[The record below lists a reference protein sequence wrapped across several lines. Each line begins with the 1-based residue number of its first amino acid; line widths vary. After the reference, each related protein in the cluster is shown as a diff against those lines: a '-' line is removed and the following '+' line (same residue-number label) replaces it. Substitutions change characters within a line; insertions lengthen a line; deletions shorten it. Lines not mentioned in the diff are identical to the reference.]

1 MCRLCCRSQF
11 VMPTLLL
18 SPFRCHLQ
26 EGGQGTIQR
35 HSFIRMSKLHN
46 VRGRITY
53 ISSHAKQ
60 ENLYAVYETTDRRYW
75 TELAK
80 CNQQEFQK
88 SGTEGKCIEAREFII
103 ALPESFPN
111 LYEPDKLLQL
121 FTNRFKEKYGVE
133 CVSALHHN
141 KRKTNYHIH
150 LIFSERE
157 LLPEPI
163 EKTATR
169 NMFYDEQGKHVRTK
183 KEILDENGNVRKD
196 CKIVK
201 KGEVYERNLFT
212 AKNKL
217 FKQEDFVDEVKHFYT
232 NLINLLVK
240 DDKEKLHVFD
250 SSGLYLATKK
260 IGKNNPKAEQIQA
273 DNEMRM
279 CWNREVDR
287 AIVSGVPETEI
298 QQIKKKYIADRIR
311 ESVDIFG
318 SQPERLG
325 SIIMTAVTVLA
336 LLISKVLDKARE
348 LSAKL
353 FGKETEQTVTEPSGG
368 KTTQIIPQ
376 TDKPQKQEKITH
388 KEPTDDLSTQRREL
402 QSQTQTAE
410 SETPQIPPKPV
421 MSAEAT
427 AYPKLLKIYK
437 KLNRHNGIIFDA
449 ERERNELELERD
461 SLKGLAKLTKKGELQ
476 SRIDRKNEE
485 IDLLKVG
492 LSGIVKRYGF
502 QTVHDFYK
510 VFAAAKTANAD
521 YQSKADK
528 WEKQYGEKAQKQEE
542 SISKRLRNY
551 QRENADRQ
559 TKQISKS
566 RNRGAR

>member
-1 MCRLCCRSQF
+1 
-11 VMPTLLL
+11 
-18 SPFRCHLQ
+18 
-26 EGGQGTIQR
+26 
-35 HSFIRMSKLHN
+35 MSKLPN

-60 ENLYAVYETTDRRYW
+60 ENLYAVYETTDCHYW

-80 CNQQEFQK
+80 CNQQEFEK
-88 SGTEGKCIEAREFII
+88 SNTEGKCIEAREFII

-121 FTNRFKEKYGVE
+121 FTDRFKEKYGVE

-169 NMFYDEQGKHVRTK
+169 NMFYNEQGKHVRTK
-183 KEILDENGNVRKD
+183 KEIFDENGNVRKG

-212 AKNKL
+212 AKDKL
-217 FKQEDFVDEVKHFYT
+217 FKQENFVDEVKHFYT
-232 NLINLLVK
+232 DLINLLVK

-260 IGKNNPKAEQIQA
+260 IGKNNPKAEQIQT

-279 CWNREVDR
+279 RWNCEVDR
-287 AIVSGVPETEI
+287 AIVSGVSETEI
-298 QQIKKKYIADRIR
+298 QQIKKKYITDRIR

-348 LSAKL
+348 LSAK
-353 FGKETEQTVTEPSGG
+353 FFEKETVQSVAEPSDVR
-368 KTTQIIPQ
+368 TVQIIPQ
-376 TDKPQKQEKITH
+376 TDNVSKQGHNLLKGLTADPSAQK
-388 KEPTDDLSTQRREL
+388 REL
-402 QSQTQTAE
+402 QSRTQVTE
-410 SETPQIPPKPV
+410 QETPQIPPKPV
-421 MSAEAT
+421 MSAEAA

-437 KLNRHNGIIFDA
+437 ELNRQNGIIFDA
-449 ERERNELELERD
+449 EREHNELEIERD
-461 SLKGLAKLTKKGELQ
+461 ILKGFAKLTKKGELQ

-485 IDLLKVG
+485 IDILKVG

-502 QTVHDFYK
+502 QTVYDFYK
-510 VFAAAKTANAD
+510 AFAAAKTANSEYRD
-521 YQSKADK
+521 KAEK
-528 WEKQYGEKAQKQEE
+528 WEERYGVKAQRRKE
-542 SISKRLRNY
+542 IVHRRLQNY
-551 QRENADRQ
+551 QREKTD
-559 TKQISKS
+559 KQMNRISRSKD
-566 RNRGAR
+566 RGAR